1 MPHARIANIPIEDR
15 AAYSLGEVAGLTGMS
30 VSGLYLLIGRGELRS
45 IRVGGRRLVTRQ
57 ALDDFLRLSDHT
69 PLPADGAPR

>member
-1 MPHARIANIPIEDR
+1 MPHARIANVPIEDR
-15 AAYSLGEVAGLTGMS
+15 AAFSLGEVAGLIGMS

-57 ALDDFLRLSDHT
+57 ALNEFLRISGHT
-69 PLPADGAPR
+69 PPPTDGARR